1 MKAALCVAFLISGS
15 RESSSIQRVVK
26 SSRWA

>member
-1 MKAALCVAFLISGS
+1 MKAALCVAFLFSGP
-15 RESSSIQRVVK
+15 RKSSSIRPVVK